1 MSDEQ
6 RQAEEQQA
14 SNAESVNA
22 EMRASEQEIKGR
34 IQAGAFGVAL
44 SGGGHRATLMTLG
57 ALLAL
62 VDRRLNRSVLQIASV
77 SGGSITN
84 AFVAQRCDY
93 DELPPGGLDVIA
105 AELASKVVRQGVL
118 TGAWLAAIFGCA
130 GVAGAGVGLLTSF
143 AAPLAIAVVVGVL
156 VASAL
161 LMGVGRLIETLL
173 DRRYLRPT
181 GEQEGKTVRKVR
193 LQTLPTRQVDHVFCM
208 TDLVLGLPVYVSL
221 QNGGMM
227 WRRLTP
233 EPDNIFD
240 SPGIQTF
247 GVGGR
252 TLAEFL
258 RASAAF
264 PGIPPRRFRMPPDP
278 ELPDTATVPRLAFLA
293 DGGLWNNLGTQVAL
307 EDGFLGQHA
316 GCERGA
322 LRPLTPRVTLG
333 MPLMVVNG
341 SAPTRPSR
349 PSFYQ
354 LPGLALLYALVQST
368 RVLNTNTVVP
378 RERAMQRAF
387 WRRVHNG
394 RRPEVTEAVE
404 LVVDLATP
412 DTCRRRYNYAYSV
425 EIIRETDPAIKDW
438 ERSVLIA
445 ARLAVKRGTW
455 QHLRWLLEERPEPE
469 GSYPVPGFANIED
482 YDAVVGNRTWELIA
496 KQEDAVGPVYA
507 PTTLGRLDSSIAR
520 HLITRGYI
528 NTYLASLYLAPL
540 RAQDLQWLERFPD
553 RLTEILSNCD
563 QRRR

>member
-14 SNAESVNA
+14 LDAESVIA
-22 EMRASEQEIKGR
+22 LMSASEQKIKSR
-34 IQAGAFGVAL
+34 IQSGAFGVAL

-62 VDRRLNRSVLQIASV
+62 VDRGLNRNVLQIASV

-84 AFVAQRCDY
+84 AFVVQRCDY
-93 DELPPGGLDVIA
+93 DELPPGGLDAIA
-105 AELASKVVRQGVL
+105 AELVGKVVRQGVL

-130 GVAGAGVGLLTSF
+130 GLGGVGVGFLTSLV
-143 AAPLAIAVVVGVL
+143 APLLVAAVVGAL
-156 VASAL
+156 AASVM
-161 LMGVGRLIETLL
+161 LMGTGHLIEALL

-181 GEQEGKTVRKVR
+181 GEHGGTIGQVR
-193 LQTLPTRQVDHVFCM
+193 LQALPQRRVDHVFCM
-208 TDLVLGLPVYVSL
+208 TDLVLGLPVYVSM
-221 QNGGMM
+221 QNGGVL

-233 EPDNIFD
+233 EPDNIYK
-240 SPGIQTF
+240 SAGIQTF
-247 GVGGR
+247 GVGRR
-252 TLAEFL
+252 TLAEFV

-264 PGIPPRRFRMPPDP
+264 PGIPPRRFPMPPDP
-278 ELPDTATVPRLAFLA
+278 ELHGTATVPQLAFLA
-293 DGGLWNNLGTQVAL
+293 DGGLWNNLGTQVAV
-307 EDGFLGQHA
+307 EDGFLGQHVA
-316 GCERGA
+316 WERGA

-354 LPGLALLYALVQST
+354 LPGLALVYALVQST

-387 WRRVHNG
+387 WRRATSG
-394 RRPEVTEAVE
+394 RRPEGTEAVE

-412 DTCRRRYNYAYSV
+412 G
-425 EIIRETDPAIKDW
+425 EIRERYGYPYDEETIRSTDPAIRKW
-438 ERSVLIA
+438 EQTVLNA
-445 ARLAVKRGTW
+445 ARSAVEFGSW
-455 QHLRWLLEERPEPE
+455 EHLRLVLEKYPKPE

-482 YDAVVGNRTWELIA
+482 FDAVVHSRSWKLIA
-496 KQEDAVGPVYA
+496 EQEEAAGPIHA
-507 PTTLGRLDSSIAR
+507 PTTLGRVDSSIAR
-520 HLITRGYI
+520 HLIARGYA

-540 RAQDLQWLERFPD
+540 RRQDLQWLERLPD
-553 RLTEILSNCD
+553 RLTEIVPNGNW
-563 QRRR
+563 RWR